1 MSLAAS
7 CSNDDVLQSTATNG
21 ESESSRTEFAALFKS
36 ADKESLKST
45 ILDVNLQNSIFPGS
59 TLSQGYV
66 SLLGAVQRDD
76 PILSQFT
83 KRRTG
88 IHKK

>member
-1 MSLAAS
+1 MMMFCNHRQPMENPSPQEQSLQH
-7 CSNDDVLQSTATNG
+7 C
-21 ESESSRTEFAALFKS
+21 FKS